1 MESEDLIVVEV
12 FCTICEV
19 ERTLMDEFEEFGLVE
34 IIQNNGLKYI
44 HINQLPQVQKII
56 KFHNELNINKE
67 GIEVVL
73 NLLDRLNEKN
83 AKIKYLQDK
92 LKLYEQ

>member
-19 ERTLMDEFEEFGLVE
+19 EPALMDQLEEFGLIE
-34 IIQNNGLKYI
+34 IIQDNGLKYI
-44 HINQLPQVQKII
+44 HINHLPQVQKII
-56 KFHNELNINKE
+56 KFHNDLNINKE

-73 NLLDRLNEKN
+73 NLLERLDEKN

-92 LKLYEQ
+92 LKLYEH